1 MSQNEQGARV
11 GKDSPGDT
19 GRGAE
24 NVFRGDKD
32 LPAESVAAPARRVD
46 RRVRRSRRA
55 IIEAFDRLIMDEPI
69 DQITVSLIAREADV
83 DRKTFYQHFGS
94 IDGLLDAIAED
105 VVTELLDKVESV
117 AQASPGGSDQRP
129 LRTFFAALTEHL
141 SKNLLLGQR
150 YCEHVPSELLLEH
163 LARPLVRQCVD
174 RGFVSE
180 DIPDDEL
187 EMLLAYGLGGLF
199 SLYRWWLLS
208 DRVLTIAEVTQL
220 ACQLVESGVSSF
232 VKEGERALR

>member
-1 MSQNEQGARV
+1 MSQDEQGARV

-24 NVFRGDKD
+24 NVFRGDKG
-32 LPAESVAAPARRVD
+32 LPAESVAASARRVD

-105 VVTELLDKVESV
+105 VVTELLDKVERA
-117 AQASPGGSDQRP
+117 AQASPSGSDQRP

-208 DRVLTIAEVTQL
+208 DRMLTITEVTQL
-220 ACQLVESGVSSF
+220 ACQLVEGGVSSF

>member
-1 MSQNEQGARV
+1 MSQDEQGTRA
-11 GKDSPGDT
+11 GKDSPDDT
-19 GRGAE
+19 GRGME
-24 NVFRGDKD
+24 SVFRDDKSR
-32 LPAESVAAPARRVD
+32 PAVRVAAPARRVD

-105 VVTELLDKVESV
+105 VVTELLDKVERA
-117 AQASPGGSDQRP
+117 AQASPSGSDQRP

-174 RGFVSE
+174 RWFVSE

-208 DRVLTIAEVTQL
+208 DRMLTIAEVTQL
-220 ACQLVESGVSSF
+220 ACQLVEGGVSSF